1 MLRKLALGLF
11 AAAVVIGGTAT
22 MSTDAS
28 ARNWHAI
35 GGGGG
40 WHGHGGGWHG
50 HGGGWHGGGWH
61 RGGWGGPR
69 FYAGGPAY
77 YGYGGGCT
85 VRRLVP
91 TPYGWRYRWIN
102 RCY

>member
-1 MLRKLALGLF
+1 
-11 AAAVVIGGTAT
+11 
-22 MSTDAS
+22 MSTTAS
-28 ARNWHAI
+28 ARSWHAI

-40 WHGHGGGWHG
+40 GGHWHGGGGGHWHG
-50 HGGGWHGGGWH
+50 GGGWHGGGHW
-61 RGGWGGPR
+61 RGGGWGWGGPR

-77 YGYGGGCT
+77 YGYYGGCT